1 MPFFTDFGKLFFQ
14 NFVDFVDFVDFG
26 CNLLIYNNYKSYK
39 VKNTL

>member
-1 MPFFTDFGKLFFQ
+1 MPFLAVFGKLFFQ

-26 CNLLIYNNYKSYK
+26 YNLLIYNNYKSYK